1 MKPSKENFKKAH
13 KAISSAISER
23 NKAFEVEE
31 ALIAL
36 PPLKMRENGEVR
48 QDTPE
53 ETTKYFRKRFKEFV

>member
-1 MKPSKENFKKAH
+1 MKINKENFEKAH

-23 NKAFEVEE
+23 NKAFGVYE
-31 ALIAL
+31 ALM

-53 ETTKYFRKRFKEFV
+53 ETSEYFNKRFKKFV